1 MSKIL
6 KVSDLLVEEEEQ
18 ADYYIY
24 IPITVKQLA
33 EKTLSQ
39 VEGKVDPSLELVLE
53 AVILA
58 DDVFIKEDKRVV
70 FEAFDGFD
78 EEEAVGSEEGGSN
91 IVIYD
96 QWHSVLLE
104 QAKEIKDLPAE
115 QAATVSQWL
124 MYTLELLVS

>member
-1 MSKIL
+1 MSNIIR
-6 KVSDLLVEEEEQ
+6 VSDLLVEEEEQ

-39 VEGKVDPSLELVLE
+39 VEGKVDSSLELVLE

-96 QWHSVLLE
+96 QLHSVLLE

-115 QAATVSQWL
+115 HATTVSQWL

>member
-39 VEGKVDPSLELVLE
+39 VEGKVDSSLELVLE

-70 FEAFDGFD
+70 FEAFEGFD